1 MEYLVWQSLVWS
13 VRAFWWAALIPL
25 AGARRVYRGIAR
37 VAGASALVTH
47 DVLACPSCGNAVSL
61 VGRWQ
66 CGRCGYVFD
75 GFAFARCA
83 VCRSV
88 PPYLPRSFCGAGLR
102 NPTHAPPAY
111 R

>member
-1 MEYLVWQSLVWS
+1 MFALMVQLLVWTVQALWRAVW
-13 VRAFWWAALIPL
+13 LPL
-25 AGARRVYRGIAR
+25 AAARIAYRTMLRSSGAWT
-37 VAGASALVTH
+37 LVTQ
-47 DVLACPSCGNAVSL
+47 DALACVSCGNGVSL

-83 VCRSV
+83 VCGAV
-88 PPYLPRSFCGAGLR
+88 PPYVPCLCGAGLR
-102 NPTHAPPAY
+102 NPVRLRPT